1 MYSNT
6 YYETPE
12 VRARDTFPP
21 GSKKKACCLKAGKS
35 RRHEPGTVRV
45 LKLTSGG
52 KVFFITDD
60 GILLCV
66 PEESSEQWENL

>member
-1 MYSNT
+1 MYRNT
-6 YYETPE
+6 YSETPE
-12 VRARDTFPP
+12 VKGRDIFPP
-21 GSKKKACCLKAGKS
+21 GSKKKTCCLKAEKN

-66 PEESSEQWENL
+66 PEETSEQWENL